1 MYVEYLYKPNKSQ
14 IHVNLTGF
22 LKMNTAQHKHTSYFY
37 QQWNKSSGH
46 RHDEDVDFR
55 PMEISQKI
63 DLVPSEKH
71 KTRCTFKMNCKTKLD
86 INFRNLQNIRRFQPC
101 TMQFL
106 RKMLL
111 GQNIRRTDG
120 EVRDIKRHSLRS
132 RNPSQYHMKMCHKG
146 KRSNRNVD
154 SKDQNIC
161 KIHVYAICV

>member
-1 MYVEYLYKPNKSQ
+1 MYVEYLYKPNTCKSQ

-22 LKMNTAQHKHTSYFY
+22 LKMNTAQDKHTSYFY

-46 RHDEDVDFR
+46 RHDEDVDFP

-86 INFRNLQNIRRFQPC
+86 SNFRNLQNIRRFQPC

-120 EVRDIKRHSLRS
+120 EVRD
-132 RNPSQYHMKMCHKG
+132 M
-146 KRSNRNVD
+146 
-154 SKDQNIC
+154 
-161 KIHVYAICV
+161 